1 MISEVNDAEFMVM
14 VENGKCGPD
23 IKNALVTA
31 GIPYIYIDDF
41 CTSNCYDM
49 TVSLVLSEIRHRL
62 HDMFHI
68 NMLDMFNDVCTE
80 LRTNMDK
87 KEKQVFYD
95 RFIKTMHLCIGETGD
110 ATLELG
116 R

>member
-41 CTSNCYDM
+41 CTGNCYDM
-49 TVSLVLSEIRHRL
+49 TVSLVLSEIRH
-62 HDMFHI
+62 
-68 NMLDMFNDVCTE
+68 DVCTE